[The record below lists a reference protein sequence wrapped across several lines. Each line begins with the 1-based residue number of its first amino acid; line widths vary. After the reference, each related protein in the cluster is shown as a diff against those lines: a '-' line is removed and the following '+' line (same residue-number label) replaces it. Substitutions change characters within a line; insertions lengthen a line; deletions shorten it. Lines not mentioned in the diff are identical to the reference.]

1 MFIYWYLL
9 TKKIGIDLRNTSLIL
24 FYAFFFFSILDEINI
39 LIMDKNLFNYNYLL
53 FYFYHEFVILLS
65 LFTKKKKQFETL
77 FKIKEVCYQINQ
89 LWNWK
94 KRNKIS
100 ISKFITKNKN
110 EKMKKE

>member
-1 MFIYWYLL
+1 M
-9 TKKIGIDLRNTSLIL
+9 
-24 FYAFFFFSILDEINI
+24 
-39 LIMDKNLFNYNYLL
+39 NLWSC
-53 FYFYHEFVILLS
+53 YHYS
-65 LFTKKKKQFETL
+65 QKKKQFETL